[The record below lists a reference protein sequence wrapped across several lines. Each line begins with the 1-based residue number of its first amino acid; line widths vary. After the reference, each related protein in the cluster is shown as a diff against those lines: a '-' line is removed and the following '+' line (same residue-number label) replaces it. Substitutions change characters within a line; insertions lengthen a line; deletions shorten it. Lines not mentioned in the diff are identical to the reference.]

1 MKRKW
6 TPGEV
11 NRLKVM
17 LLMMGAWIQSGLE
30 AVRFAIPI
38 PVPRKPTDLQVLLKS
53 NQLSPGI

>member
-6 TPGEV
+6 MPGEV

-30 AVRFAIPI
+30 VVRFAIPI

-53 NQLSPGI
+53 NQSSPGI